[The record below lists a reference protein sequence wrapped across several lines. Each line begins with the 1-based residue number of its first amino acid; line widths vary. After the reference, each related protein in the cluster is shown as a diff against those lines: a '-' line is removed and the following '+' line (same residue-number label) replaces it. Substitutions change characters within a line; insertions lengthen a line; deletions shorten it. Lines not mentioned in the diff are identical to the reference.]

1 MKKSV
6 SLWSKRILLG
16 ILAIALCSTFSAP
29 PFKTVSASD
38 FSGHWAEKDIAALME
53 KGLISGYPDGSF
65 KPDNPVT
72 RAEFLKILLSVLGKV
87 PIYGVDSRF
96 SDVGQED
103 WYFGYVMAAVSA
115 GIVSGYPDGTFKPNV
130 QVTREEAAK
139 IVVKAKGIDETQV
152 VRDGELSSILAS
164 ISDSASI
171 SEWAKPFVATAVK
184 NDLMKGDPSGAFRP
198 QDQITRAEAATI
210 GSRVIEVVF
219 GGTFIFARGADSSS
233 LDPAA
238 IWDDEVGRVTCQ
250 IYDTLVSLKGETT
263 LVGPG
268 LATEWTVSEDHLT
281 WTFKLRQG
289 VKFHDGT
296 DFNADAVVFN
306 FERWWDKDNPY
317 HKGSV
322 FEAFSYT
329 FGGFKGEEGCI
340 LTGVNKV
347 DDYTVQFTFNQP
359 FSPFLSVLTEWPFE
373 ISSPT
378 AIKNEGPENYGTNA
392 SYPPVGTGP
401 FKFSDWV
408 KDDKIVLVRNPEY
421 WGEKAKVDQLI
432 FRVIPDNSAR
442 YLALKTGEI
451 QGMEGA
457 NKEDAVA
464 AKNES
469 ALQVLLRPPLN
480 VGTVMFNLEMPPFN
494 DIRVRKAIAMAIDKE
509 ALVKA
514 FLGDFG
520 LVANQML
527 PPSVWGYNKDL
538 QDYTYDP
545 DAARALLAEAAPE
558 GLPPIDFWYMPN
570 PRNYLPDPKGMA
582 EAIAADLSKVGLK
595 VNLKTEDWTSYLND
609 WTDGKLPMFLAGWT
623 GDNGDPD
630 NFLYFTFGVKGAE
643 GGFYEN
649 PQVFKLITDA
659 RVETDIN
666 KRAELYKQAALLI
679 YEDCPR
685 VFLCYVMTPV
695 LLSNKVQGYVVN
707 PTPVVRYNTVWL
719 RP

>member
-1 MKKSV
+1 VKKRV
-6 SLWSKRILLG
+6 LMWSKRSLIGIIAILLCASF
-16 ILAIALCSTFSAP
+16 LPLP
-29 PFKTVSASD
+29 PNTVVASD
-38 FSGHWAEKDIAALME
+38 LSGHWAEQIIGQLVE
-53 KGLISGYPDGSF
+53 KGFISGYPDGTF

-72 RAEFLKILLSVLGKV
+72 RAEFIKILSSVLGMVQKF
-87 PIYGVDSRF
+87 GLDSQF

-103 WYFGYVMAAVSA
+103 WFFGYVMGAVSN
-115 GIVSGYPDGTFKPNV
+115 GIVSGYPDGTFKPNA
-130 QVTREEAAK
+130 QITREEASK
-139 IVVKAKGIDETQV
+139 IVVKAKGIDETQIPSE
-152 VRDGELSSILAS
+152 ELNSILAS
-164 ISDSASI
+164 LSDSNSISD
-171 SEWAKPFVATAVK
+171 WAKPFVAAAIK
-184 NDLMKGDPSGAFRP
+184 NELMKGDPSGAFRP
-198 QDQITRAEAATI
+198 LDPITRAEAATL
-210 GSRVIEVVF
+210 GSRIIEVVF

-250 IYDTLVSLKGETT
+250 IFETLVSLQGETT

-268 LATEWTVSEDHLT
+268 LATDWWVSDDHLT

-329 FGGFKGEEGCI
+329 FGGFKGEEGCV
-340 LTGVNKV
+340 LTDIKKV
-347 DDYTVQFTFNQP
+347 DDFTVQFSFNQH
-359 FSPFLSVLTEWPFE
+359 FSPFLSILTEWPFE

-378 AIKNEGPENYGTNA
+378 AIKSQGPENYGTNA
-392 SYPPVGTGP
+392 SNPPVGTGP

-408 KDDKIVLVRNPEY
+408 KDDKIILVRNPDY

-432 FRVIPDNSAR
+432 FRVIPDNAAR

-457 NKEDAVA
+457 NKEDAIA
-464 AKNES
+464 AKQES
-469 ALQVLLRPPLN
+469 GLQVLLRPPLN

-509 ALVKA
+509 SLVKA
-514 FLGDFG
+514 FIGDFG

-538 QDYTYDP
+538 KDYPYDP
-545 DAARALLAEAAPE
+545 EAAKALLKEVAPD

-570 PRNYLPDPKGMA
+570 PRNYIPDPKGMA
-582 EAIAADLSKVGLK
+582 EAIAADLSKIGLT

-609 WTDGKLPMFLAGWT
+609 WTEGKLPMFLAGWT

-630 NFLYFTFGVKGAE
+630 NFLYFAFGMKGTE

-649 PQVFKLITDA
+649 PEVFKLINDA
-659 RVETDIN
+659 RVETDIR
-666 KRAELYKQAALLI
+666 KREKLYKQAALLI
-679 YEDCPR
+679 HEDCPR
-685 VFLCYVMTPV
+685 VFLCYVMAPI

-719 RP
+719 KP